1 MAMGHTSVPGAACG
15 TFAAGRGRKVTQDP
29 ERRAFYL
36 RRDHG
41 PRPSERVA

>member
-36 RRDHG
+36 RRDPG
-41 PRPSERVA
+41 PRPCERVA